1 MWPKLIDFISQS
13 NTEKANFESSR
24 ISLLKLYEQVRQLQ
38 KKIKRF
44 QRLATVRKK
53 DVSKEINNSNLVQN
67 EITKNESLIDQINTI
82 MESSKNNSSTKIINS
97 GIFKNNAQLLTTLQ
111 SQKNIASNRNKYLR
125 SEKEII
131 RKKIIENNFKKIKAE
146 EKAKEYK
153 RLYISEL
160 ENKNYQ

>member
-1 MWPKLIDFISQS
+1 M
-13 NTEKANFESSR
+13 R
-24 ISLLKLYEQVRQLQ
+24 

-67 EITKNESLIDQINTI
+67 EITKNESLIDQINII

-97 GIFKNNAQLLTTLQ
+97 GFFKNNAQLLTTLQ

-131 RKKIIENNFKKIKAE
+131 RKKIIENTLKKIKAE

-153 RLYISEL
+153 RLYTSEL

>member
-1 MWPKLIDFISQS
+1 M
-13 NTEKANFESSR
+13 
-24 ISLLKLYEQVRQLQ
+24 Q

-44 QRLATVRKK
+44 QRLATIRKK

-82 MESSKNNSSTKIINS
+82 IESSKNNSTNKILKS
-97 GIFKNNAQLLTTLQ
+97 GFFKNNAQLLTTLQ
-111 SQKNIASNRNKYLR
+111 SQKDIASNRNKYLL

-146 EKAKEYK
+146 EKAADYK
-153 RLYISEL
+153 RHFISEL

>member
-1 MWPKLIDFISQS
+1 M
-13 NTEKANFESSR
+13 
-24 ISLLKLYEQVRQLQ
+24 Q

-97 GIFKNNAQLLTTLQ
+97 GFFKNNAQLLTTLQ
-111 SQKNIASNRNKYLR
+111 SQKNIATNRNKYLR

-131 RKKIIENNFKKIKAE
+131 RKKIIENNLKKIKAE
-146 EKAKEYK
+146 EKAVEY
-153 RLYISEL
+153 RRAYIHEL
-160 ENKNYQ
+160 EKKNND